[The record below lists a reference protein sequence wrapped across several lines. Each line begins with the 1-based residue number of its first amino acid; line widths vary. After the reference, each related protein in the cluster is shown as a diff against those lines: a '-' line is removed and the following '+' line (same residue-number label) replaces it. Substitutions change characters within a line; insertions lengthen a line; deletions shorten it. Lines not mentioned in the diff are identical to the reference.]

1 MLKMKFYQEKT
12 DAVESPLVDL
22 SETKPEETPAEVST
36 PTAVKELAPVLSEAP
51 AEAAAE
57 PKKEQEEKVQETKE
71 LKATETK
78 EEESKATNWLNN
90 FCNQFYLM
98 SVFNLFQAEVTVFLI
113 VGVDKMN

>member
-12 DAVESPLVDL
+12 DAVEAPLVDL

-51 AEAAAE
+51 AEAAVQ
-57 PKKEQEEKVQETKE
+57 PKKEQEEKGQETEKTT
-71 LKATETK
+71 ATETK
-78 EEESKATNWLNN
+78 EEESKATNWLNT

-98 SVFNLFQAEVTVFLI
+98 SVFNSFQAEVTIYLI
-113 VGVDKMN
+113 VGVD